1 MLSVAWCSVELT
13 GNQLL
18 PREAGRSPSMLV
30 ILFRGSIEP
39 DSRQDLDRDNILTNC
54 VAGPCQ
60 ARGQREG
67 DVSPFRSLFPVRYY
81 INDFEFAVTFDA
93 DSEPSSRVVSGLPI
107 TGIRTGQYGRDP
119 APEMLSGSPYC
130 PFRADIWQLGTMFM
144 SCFDVSGHSALLV
157 DLTKRSIYQQLGHF
171 SEPLIALFKTMRSED
186 PSVRPSAASA
196 LERVRQISRELP
208 YHTLS
213 SAVPKK
219 PVSPPPSP

>member
-1 MLSVAWCSVELT
+1 
-13 GNQLL
+13 
-18 PREAGRSPSMLV
+18 
-30 ILFRGSIEP
+30 
-39 DSRQDLDRDNILTNC
+39 

-60 ARGQREG
+60 TTGRREG
-67 DVSPFRSLFPVRYY
+67 EVAPFRSYFPVRYY

-93 DSEPSSRVVSGLPI
+93 DSEPSSRVMSGLPL
-107 TGIRTGQYGRDP
+107 TGIRAGQYARDI

-144 SCFDVSGHSALLV
+144 SCFDVSHHSALLV
-157 DLTKRSIYQQLGHF
+157 DFTKRSLSQQLGHL
-171 SEPLIALFKTMRSED
+171 SEPLISLFQTMCSED

-213 SAVPKK
+213 STVPKK
-219 PVSPPPSP
+219 PVSPPRSFKDLGVDQAE